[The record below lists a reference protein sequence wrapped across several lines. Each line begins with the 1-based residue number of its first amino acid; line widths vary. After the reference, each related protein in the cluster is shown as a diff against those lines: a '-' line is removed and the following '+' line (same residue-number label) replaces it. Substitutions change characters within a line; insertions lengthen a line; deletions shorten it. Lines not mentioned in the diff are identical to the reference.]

1 MDLMP
6 GKRCGYRKSPT
17 QIPVSVMP
25 FPEKSFPGKKG
36 AEDANGWGHP
46 KRNPEKPCARS
57 STGAP
62 DAQHV
67 CGHGE

>member
-36 AEDANGWGHP
+36 AEDANGCPHFP
-46 KRNPEKPCARS
+46 SAKSAYRAPEKKPRKTMC
-57 STGAP
+57 
-62 DAQHV
+62 
-67 CGHGE
+67 